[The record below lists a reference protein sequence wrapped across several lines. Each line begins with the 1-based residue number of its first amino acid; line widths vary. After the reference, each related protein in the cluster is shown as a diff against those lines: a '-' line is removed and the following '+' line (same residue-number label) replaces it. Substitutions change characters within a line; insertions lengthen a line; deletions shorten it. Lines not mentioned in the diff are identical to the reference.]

1 MLQRNLDTFYWVATL
16 KSFRK
21 AAEKLFLTQPAISAR
36 IASLEEALEVT
47 LFEREGRSIQLTP
60 QGRKLLAYAE
70 KFIRLEEAMM
80 KDFGQAGGAGA
91 TLRVGV
97 SETLVATWFPAFL
110 AQLSTEQPAISV
122 EMHVD
127 ATSVLREQLVK
138 REIDLACLMGPVS
151 DPSISNLE
159 LCHFEMAFVAVPQ
172 LAAQHENWG
181 AAELAAQPLL
191 TFASNTRPHRE
202 LLELLSGPDLPPLK
216 ITSASSLS
224 TLTKLVLEG
233 VGIGALPLAAVAK
246 ETTTGALSLLKTG
259 VALNAIGFT
268 ASYAMSPFASVPA
281 AIAEAAQQFLAPQ
294 LINQIYR
301 K

>member
-21 AAEKLFLTQPAISAR
+21 AAEKLYLTQPAISAR
-36 IASLEEALEVT
+36 IASLEESLDVV
-47 LFEREGRSIQLTP
+47 LFDREGRSIQLTP

-70 KFIRLEEAMM
+70 KFIRLEAAMLR
-80 KDFGQAGGAGA
+80 DFGRAGDTGVA
-91 TLRVGV
+91 LRVGV

-110 AQLSTEQPAISV
+110 AQLSTEQPATSV

-151 DPSISNLE
+151 DPSIANLE

-172 LAAQHENWG
+172 LAAQHKAWG
-181 AAELAAQPLL
+181 PAELAGQSLL

-233 VGIGALPLAAVAK
+233 VGIGALPLAAVAR
-246 ETTTGALSLLKTG
+246 ETASGELAVLKTD
-259 VALNAIGFT
+259 AELNAIGFT
-268 ASYAMSPFASVPA
+268 ASYAMSPFSSVPA
-281 AIAEAAQQFLAPQ
+281 DVAEAAKSFVAPH
-294 LINQIYR
+294 LIKKIYR